1 MEGSKKEEQ
10 RNKKVTKVNT
20 FPVPFTFTENQEN
33 LTIHTNTSPKPSE
46 EQIINEAFK
55 FHSQG
60 NISEAEKYYHH
71 FINQGFTDH
80 RVFSNYGVILKSLGK
95 LQEAEFSYRRAIEIK
110 PNFAEAYFNLG
121 SVLRNLGKLQEAEFS
136 YRKAIEIKPNYAE
149 AHSNLGNILSDL
161 GKLQEAEFSYRK
173 AIELNPDLTKIK
185 MNLEA
190 LKNKTVPDWHIP
202 MMNDH
207 QRNNAYL
214 QAIKRAIQNN
224 EYVLEIGTGSGIL
237 SMMAVDAGAEKV
249 ISCETSLPIAKAAK
263 EILINNGFS
272 NRVNVVNKKS
282 TELTIGKEL
291 EKKADLII
299 SEILSSEFVGEG
311 VQSTILDANKR
322 LLKENGKMIPES
334 GDIKIALL
342 ESNQA
347 IKDKF
352 FVDKVNGYDL
362 SKFNEYTG
370 NKFFINNNQPNTSF
384 LSEETIAFSYNFY
397 QKEKIQEQE
406 KILEL
411 NISKNGVCIGFITWF
426 KLNLYKDIYLENKP
440 GKGKNSHWKNPVY
453 AFNQPLNIS
462 KGQSIRIKATLLED
476 SIWFDLIDIK

>member
-342 ESNQA
+342 ES
-347 IKDKF
+347 
-352 FVDKVNGYDL
+352 
-362 SKFNEYTG
+362 
-370 NKFFINNNQPNTSF
+370 
-384 LSEETIAFSYNFY
+384 
-397 QKEKIQEQE
+397 
-406 KILEL
+406 
-411 NISKNGVCIGFITWF
+411 
-426 KLNLYKDIYLENKP
+426 
-440 GKGKNSHWKNPVY
+440 
-453 AFNQPLNIS
+453 
-462 KGQSIRIKATLLED
+462 
-476 SIWFDLIDIK
+476 